1 MDLERISYMRGV
13 LSLSIIALL
22 LGALSIMPI
31 SIKPVSAQ
39 TGGFDFGD
47 APDGG
52 QTGYQ
57 GPFAQTGSFPSLLGS
72 DGARVQSTADVTL
85 GPTAT
90 TEANAL
96 VTNVDSDDGVTGL
109 VILTVSIP
117 PPARLSATVNPQPGG
132 SGGTFYINV
141 LIDLNLDGQWGG
153 STPSDQP
160 EWVVRNYP
168 VDIAAGST
176 APITVDLPEF
186 AFANGNALPNGA
198 WMRIALTKESINSS
212 DWTGTG
218 QFSSGEIEDHMITL
232 PLINGKTPA
241 IPILMGC
248 APNPVLFPP
257 GGQLAFFNCTVASG
271 TPGFATINF
280 ACNGGINIIAFP
292 GPMPFPVGPAGPV
305 NVGFLATKAPNP
317 PPKVTC
323 TVTAS
328 SVDPTSFVTSEGV
341 TAGYADST
349 AEQVFDTTE
358 EEQLSSTYVALSET
372 SILVGETQSAS
383 AAVNGLASIKSS
395 AAGTRELPVN
405 ATHIVQV
412 TDADGYTQFISLQNV
427 TLFPGE
433 PVDLSVDWTPSAAGQ
448 HVVKTFLWE
457 TSGAPI
463 ALSTGMTQEIGVS
476 EEPVEEIPDD
486 VPSESDSVI
495 RFTHMVGQSSC
506 EQHVGG
512 VFLFAEGGEWVVED
526 QPEWL
531 NIVFQNDRADLF
543 FNCNIEVPEAQTL
556 EGSVAFRLFSES
568 EETRSVSMQVSGEI
582 LAAE

>member
-1 MDLERISYMRGV
+1 LNLQKIPYVRGV
-13 LSLSIIALL
+13 LSLSVIALL
-22 LGALSIMPI
+22 LGALSVMPI

-39 TGGFDFGD
+39 AGGFDFGD

-52 QTGYQ
+52 PTGYP
-57 GPFAQTGSFPSLLGS
+57 GPFAQTGSFPSLLSS
-72 DGARVQSTADVTL
+72 DGARVQSIADVTL

-117 PPARLSATVNPQPGG
+117 PPARLSVTVNPQPGG
-132 SGGTFYINV
+132 SGGTFHINV
-141 LIDLNLDGQWGG
+141 LIDLNLDGKWGG
-153 STPSDQP
+153 STPSGQP

-168 VDIAAGST
+168 VNIAAGST
-176 APITVDLPEF
+176 TPVTVDLPEF

-198 WMRIALTKESINSS
+198 WMRIALTKESISSS

-218 QFSSGEIEDHMITL
+218 QFSSGEIEDHVITL
-232 PLINGKTPA
+232 PIINGKTPA
-241 IPILMGC
+241 IPILLEC

-257 GGQLAFFNCTVASG
+257 GGQLALFNCTVASG

-280 ACNGGINIIAFP
+280 ACNGGINIMAFP
-292 GPMPFPVGPAGPV
+292 GPDPFPVGPAGPV

-317 PPKVTC
+317 PPRVTC
-323 TVTAS
+323 TVTAT
-328 SVDPTSFVTSEGV
+328 SVDPASFVTSGGV
-341 TAGYADST
+341 TVGYADST
-349 AEQVFDTTE
+349 VEQVFDTSDE
-358 EEQLSSTYVALSET
+358 DQLASTYVALSET
-372 SILVGETQSAS
+372 SILVGETPSAS
-383 AAVNGLASIKSS
+383 AFVNATASIKNSV
-395 AAGTRELPVN
+395 ANTRDTPVN

-412 TDADGYTQFISLQNV
+412 TDADGYTQLISLQNV

-433 PVDLSVDWTPSAAGQ
+433 PVDLSVDWSPSAAGQ
-448 HVVKTFLWE
+448 HVIKTFLWE
-457 TSGAPI
+457 ASSAPL
-463 ALSTGMTQEIGVS
+463 ALSTGMAQEVGVGEEAVEEGPDGVS
-476 EEPVEEIPDD
+476 P
-486 VPSESDSVI
+486 ESDSVI

-531 NIVFQNDRADLF
+531 DIIFQDDRADLF

-556 EGSVAFRLFSES
+556 EGNIAFRLFSES
-568 EETRSVSMQVSGEI
+568 EGTRSVNVQVSGEI
-582 LAAE
+582 LPAE